1 MAFVSNDRITDTV
14 ESYKT
19 TPVRAIRDTE
29 KYLNE
34 TLKVSTIGTHRV
46 IDIFNYFCNQACT
59 IVNILYL

>member
-34 TLKVSTIGTHRV
+34 TLEVSAIGTNSV
-46 IDIFNYFCNQACT
+46 Q
-59 IVNILYL
+59 